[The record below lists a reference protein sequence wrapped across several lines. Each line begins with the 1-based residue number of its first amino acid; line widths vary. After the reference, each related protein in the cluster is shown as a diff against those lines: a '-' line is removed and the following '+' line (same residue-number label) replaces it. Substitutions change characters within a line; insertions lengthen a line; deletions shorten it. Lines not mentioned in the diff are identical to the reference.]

1 MADEPTIPPAT
12 DLQKVAN
19 QIIEPTPNQ
28 DPESTAASVP
38 AEGAGRAQTEQ
49 LLSAKLALEG
59 EEWTKKRQ
67 EREKESVLV
76 EQQHKLNDRLQE
88 ITKLKT
94 DLEIQWVDLDG
105 KRRELKTILDPILKK
120 EEEIEAKEFD
130 IENTERNT
138 GLPKEK
144 EAIEKKRW
152 LIEDERRAAEQE
164 KWGHQ
169 EKLWKIEEA
178 VETTTKQYRTL
189 LDEEDKIHLELDK
202 ISKDMPVN

>member
-19 QIIEPTPNQ
+19 QIIETTPSQVSEPT
-28 DPESTAASVP
+28 TTSVATDGANHAQ
-38 AEGAGRAQTEQ
+38 AEH

-178 VETTTKQYRTL
+178 VEATTKQYRTL